1 MVWRCISHDCKLDL
15 VTIQGN
21 LTGYQYIR
29 DVFQPV
35 VVPHFDNH
43 PLATRPVYMDDNAR
57 SHRSRAVT
65 AYLQSEAVTSV
76 HWPAMNPDLNPI
88 EHIWDMLGR
97 RIQAREPPV
106 QNIRQLEAALHREW
120 QQLSQQD
127 IRRLTEGMRRRVN
140 AAIQA
145 RGSYTRYWTL
155 NNRCHQG
162 IHKWR
167 FESEMTMLSCFLNC
181 EGQYLKWTCFTA
193 KTGFVILWLNIH

>member
-21 LTGYQYIR
+21 LTGYQCIR

-76 HWPAMNPDLNPI
+76 HWPAMNPDLNPV

-145 RGSYTRYWTL
+145 RGSYTRY
-155 NNRCHQG
+155 
-162 IHKWR
+162 
-167 FESEMTMLSCFLNC
+167 
-181 EGQYLKWTCFTA
+181 
-193 KTGFVILWLNIH
+193 